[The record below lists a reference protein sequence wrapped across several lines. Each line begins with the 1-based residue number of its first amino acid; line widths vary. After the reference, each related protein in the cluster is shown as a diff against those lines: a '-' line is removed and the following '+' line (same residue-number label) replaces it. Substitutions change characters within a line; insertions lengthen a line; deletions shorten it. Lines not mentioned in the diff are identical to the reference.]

1 MKTLSKHIAPDGAK
15 FDNSDYA
22 ITQSRRKALEMLP
35 KLRKRDEGGEIV
47 RIDKNTVII
56 KRKRK

>member
-1 MKTLSKHIAPDGAK
+1 
-15 FDNSDYA
+15 
-22 ITQSRRKALEMLP
+22 MLP
-35 KLRKRDEGGEIV
+35 ELRKRDEGGEIV